1 MIALLIAAAV
11 SEVTIAPRYEPM
23 FIRPAP
29 YDYELRQVKPV
40 EWTCKMR
47 SSAGQDFDAVGR
59 FDAPEVPK
67 SRDHLITRNIALQLS
82 GPLELSANGTSAMD
96 GLDGRHWFEIQSP
109 DVNYKVEMDY
119 IAPGKTGYIKVLSSR
134 EKHSQKPTVWQPAAL
149 GFCVTTISSR
159 VATSTE
165 RGK

>member
-29 YDYELRQVKPV
+29 YDYELMQMKPV

-47 SSAGQDFDAVGR
+47 SSAGQDFEAEGR
-59 FDAPEVPK
+59 FDAPGVPK
-67 SRDHLITRNIALQLS
+67 SRDHLITRTVALRFS
-82 GPLELSANGTSAMD
+82 GPLQLSANGTSAMD
-96 GLDGRHWFEIQSP
+96 GLEGRHWFEIQTA
-109 DVNYKVEMDY
+109 DANYKVEMDY

-134 EKHSQKPTVWQPAAL
+134 KKHGQKPTVWQPAAL
-149 GFCVTTISSR
+149 GFCVTTNSSSA
-159 VATSTE
+159 ATSME